1 MDFIRE
7 VVMDESIRAT
17 ASDGHEFDI
26 YLAQSKGSP
35 RGGIVLIQ
43 EIFGV
48 NNHIKSVAEKFASSG
63 YLVGAPSLFD
73 RVKPDIQ
80 LGHNI
85 EDVTR
90 GKELIEILGNE
101 RPLIDIEATL
111 SIVRSAG
118 NVAVVGYCW
127 GGTLAWLSACQ
138 VDGFNAAVSYYG
150 GGIGELTSM
159 QPECPSIFHFGEQDH
174 GIPITEINSLKQAHP
189 ECPIYIYPAGHGF
202 NCEQRDSFHL
212 TSSKIAFERT
222 IQHIDKYI

>member
-1 MDFIRE
+1 
-7 VVMDESIRAT
+7 MDESIRAT

-127 GGTLAWLSACQ
+127 GAHW
-138 VDGFNAAVSYYG
+138 
-150 GGIGELTSM
+150 
-159 QPECPSIFHFGEQDH
+159 H
-174 GIPITEINSLKQAHP
+174 G
-189 ECPIYIYPAGHGF
+189 
-202 NCEQRDSFHL
+202 
-212 TSSKIAFERT
+212 
-222 IQHIDKYI
+222 

>member
-7 VVMDESIRAT
+7 VVMGESIRAT

-26 YLAQSKGSP
+26 YLAQSQGTP
-35 RGGIVLIQ
+35 RGGIVLVQ

-48 NNHIKSVAEKFASSG
+48 NNHIKSVAEKFASNG

-80 LGHNI
+80 LGYTI

-90 GKELIEILGNE
+90 GKELKEISGNE

-138 VDGFNAAVSYYG
+138 VDGFSAAVSYYG

-159 QPECPSIFHFGEQDH
+159 QPKCPFIFHFGEQDH

>member
-1 MDFIRE
+1 
-7 VVMDESIRAT
+7 MDESIRAT

-48 NNHIKSVAEKFASSG
+48 NNHIKSVAEKFASNG

-80 LGHNI
+80 LGYTI

-90 GKELIEILGNE
+90 GKELKEISGNE

-159 QPECPSIFHFGEQDH
+159 QPKCPSIFHFGEQDH
-174 GIPITEINSLKQAHP
+174 GIPITEINSLK
-189 ECPIYIYPAGHGF
+189 
-202 NCEQRDSFHL
+202 
-212 TSSKIAFERT
+212 
-222 IQHIDKYI
+222 